1 MKALVLSAAIF
12 LSVCVPASAGVAQ
25 PMPEHEAKQ
34 VCAGLVI
41 QFLTE
46 YQQLKAQGVSEE
58 TLLDLSGPPDIVAA
72 AQRFIR
78 AEMRGDDEA
87 AAAAI
92 DEIYGLCVAA
102 RMNPKT
108 RM

>member
-1 MKALVLSAAIF
+1 MKAFVLSAVILSF
-12 LSVCVPASAGVAQ
+12 LSGPVIAGVAQ
-25 PMPEHEAKQ
+25 PMPEREAKEM
-34 VCAGLVI
+34 CAGLVI